1 MARCLIQTAGIR
13 AIFGL
18 LYKRSEAEYVK
29 NPRLGGN
36 VSDKPEN
43 LSGSRRRG
51 PLGEESEASETRRG
65 GPRRISDDD
74 ATQQIS
80 TDDSTQRIPVDEST
94 RRISSEER
102 DASRKRGGSEGSR
115 SQGGSGWRDRSS
127 DTQEFE
133 SPVKTAAGGQA
144 ERQEGGGRTRAARS
158 TGGKAGAGAAASAGS
173 GAGGGYSTGY
183 SNVLQDREEYLRD
196 IYGGVDWLASFV
208 GFVFTLLLSGL
219 LGLGATLF
227 LLMPLDLQSS
237 LEGGQLTSTS
247 ITGFSVIAAV
257 GFFAFLFGGYV
268 SGRMGRYDGG
278 RNGAMVLLWTV
289 LITAL
294 LLVLSGVLGQTISGT
309 PMGSFV
315 GDVLGFGD
323 AAVDLLAGLGIPG
336 AVVSGV
342 IALVALVGG
351 MVGGRLGSRYHREID
366 YTP

>member
-1 MARCLIQTAGIR
+1 M
-13 AIFGL
+13 
-18 LYKRSEAEYVK
+18 
-29 NPRLGGN
+29 
-36 VSDKPEN
+36 SDKPEN

-51 PLGEESEASETRRG
+51 PLDEESEASGTRRD

-74 ATQQIS
+74 ATQQIP

-102 DASRKRGGSEGSR
+102 DASRRRGGSEGSR
-115 SQGGSGWRDRSS
+115 GQGGSGGRDRSS

-144 ERQEGGGRTRAARS
+144 GSREGVGRTRAARS
-158 TGGKAGAGAAASAGS
+158 TGGKSGAGSAAASAGS
-173 GAGGGYSTGY
+173 GASGGYSTGY
-183 SNVLQDREEYLRD
+183 NNVLRDREEYLRD

-208 GFVFTLLLSGL
+208 GFIFTLLLSGL
-219 LGLGATLF
+219 LGFGAALF
-227 LLMPLDLQSS
+227 LLIPLDLQNS

-257 GFFAFLFGGYV
+257 VFFSFLFGGYV

-309 PMGSFV
+309 PIGSFV
-315 GDVLGFGD
+315 GDALGFGD
-323 AAVDLLAGLGIPG
+323 TAVDLLAGLGIPG

-342 IALVALVGG
+342 IALTALVGG
-351 MVGGRLGSRYHREID
+351 MIGGRLGSRYHREID

>member
-1 MARCLIQTAGIR
+1 M
-13 AIFGL
+13 
-18 LYKRSEAEYVK
+18 
-29 NPRLGGN
+29 
-36 VSDKPEN
+36 SDKPEN

-51 PLGEESEASETRRG
+51 PLGEESEASETRRD

-74 ATQQIS
+74 ATQRIS

-102 DASRKRGGSEGSR
+102 EASRGRRGSEGSR
-115 SQGGSGWRDRSS
+115 GQGGSGWRDRSS
-127 DTQEFE
+127 DTQEFKA
-133 SPVKTAAGGQA
+133 PVKPAAGGQDG
-144 ERQEGGGRTRAARS
+144 RQEGGGKTRAVRS
-158 TGGKAGAGAAASAGS
+158 TGGRSGSGSAAAPDGPGS
-173 GAGGGYSTGY
+173 GGYSTGY
-183 SNVLQDREEYLRD
+183 NNVLRDREEYLRD

-208 GFVFTLLLSGL
+208 GFIFTLLLSGL

-227 LLMPLDLQSS
+227 LLIPLDLQSS

-247 ITGFSVIAAV
+247 ITGLSIIAAV

-268 SGRMGRYDGG
+268 SGRMARYDGG

-294 LLVLSGVLGQTISGT
+294 LLVLSGVLGQMISGT
-309 PMGSFV
+309 PIGSFV
-315 GDVLGFGD
+315 SDALGFGD
-323 AAVDLLAGLGIPG
+323 TAVDLLAGLGIPG

-342 IALVALVGG
+342 IVLVALIGG
-351 MVGGRLGSRYHREID
+351 MIGGRLGSRYHREID